1 MRNVAGPLQTHN
13 LDRNHGG
20 LVAVI
25 GVLLLLA
32 AAFAAGLAVLDTN
45 SNIQTINRASLIGE
59 QALRVSSILNEMEA
73 AERGYVLT
81 NDVRLLDS
89 YRTATEDLQRAFV
102 GLSALIEDER
112 QRQRLDRVRTL
123 TQLQIA
129 RGGRIVALARDGR
142 SEAAV
147 ERLREDAGAD
157 PMAPVKSSLGN
168 FIAGNDQLKA
178 AAQAA
183 YAAASRR
190 QLIAA
195 FAAAFSIVVFGLY
208 QVMNAYRFMRHVD
221 VSRARLHEANLGLE
235 EQVAA
240 RTKELATTVM
250 RFQVALRAAN
260 VVVYTQDR
268 KRRFTWISRDIFGI
282 PRDQV
287 VGSREEDVFRQ
298 EVIDAIVPMKEAVLA
313 TGEPRGYDYGTIV
326 DGDAK
331 WFRSR
336 AEPLRNDAGELIGII
351 GAVIDIT
358 SERIAQER
366 TVVASHELSSTLK
379 LLDVALRGAEIFV
392 FTQDAQR
399 RMTFVSHD
407 FAGFSAKEM
416 IGLREEEILS
426 PETAAIVIAEKEHVL
441 ASGEVSVKD
450 VPVLDEAGGQRWY
463 KLRIEPLREDDRIVG
478 VIGCAVDVTGEKE
491 AERRLRSL
499 TEELDSTVQRFQIA
513 LRGAD
518 ITVFAQDRDLR
529 FTWLSA
535 DVRGVPAQDFI
546 GRSEDEM
553 LPAELGPRMR
563 EFKQAALDT
572 GEPQNGEFRYVLPE
586 GERWYYIHVE
596 AQRDESGSVVGLLG
610 AAVDI
615 TERRQREVHNR
626 VLLRELTHRTKN
638 LLAVVQAM
646 ARQTLT
652 ASSSARD
659 FEARFS
665 GRLQGL
671 ARSLDI
677 LVDENWE
684 GASVTELVRSQLGHY
699 REVIGTRI
707 KLEGPDLRLEPEAA
721 QNIGLAL
728 HELSTNS
735 AKYGALSVDEGKITI
750 RWTLLSV
757 EEGAQ
762 FRFDWI
768 ECDGPPV
775 SKPDRK
781 GFGHAVL
788 ERLVPRALNG
798 RADLDHAVEGVH
810 WRLDIPASH
819 VRSLSEAPRPAKVWA
834 G

>member
-1 MRNVAGPLQTHN
+1 MGNVAGPPQTHN
-13 LDRNHGG
+13 LGRNHGG

-81 NDVRLLDS
+81 SDVRLLDT
-89 YRTATEDLQRAFV
+89 YRTATEDLQRAFA

-112 QRQRLDRVRTL
+112 QRQRLDRVRAL

-178 AAQAA
+178 AGQAA
-183 YAAASRR
+183 YAAASKR

-195 FAAAFSIVVFGLY
+195 FAAAFSIVVFGLH

-240 RTKELATTVM
+240 RTNELATTVM

-268 KRRFTWISRDIFGI
+268 ERRFTWISRDIFGI

-298 EVIDAIVPMKEAVLA
+298 EVIDAIVPMKEAVLS

-326 DGDAK
+326 DGGAK

-358 SERIAQER
+358 SERSAQER
-366 TVVASHELSSTLK
+366 MAVASHELSSTLK

-407 FAGFSAKEM
+407 FAGISSKEM
-416 IGLREEEILS
+416 IGLREEEILA
-426 PETAAIVIAEKEHVL
+426 PETAAIMIAEKEHVL

-499 TEELDSTVQRFQIA
+499 TGELDSTVQRFQIA

-586 GERWYYIHVE
+586 GETLVLHPCGSPARW
-596 AQRDESGSVVGLLG
+596 SGSVVGLLG
-610 AAVDI
+610 AGGRYHGAPP
-615 TERRQREVHNR
+615 
-626 VLLRELTHRTKN
+626 
-638 LLAVVQAM
+638 
-646 ARQTLT
+646 AR
-652 ASSSARD
+652 
-659 FEARFS
+659 
-665 GRLQGL
+665 
-671 ARSLDI
+671 
-677 LVDENWE
+677 
-684 GASVTELVRSQLGHY
+684 GA
-699 REVIGTRI
+699 
-707 KLEGPDLRLEPEAA
+707 
-721 QNIGLAL
+721 
-728 HELSTNS
+728 
-735 AKYGALSVDEGKITI
+735 
-750 RWTLLSV
+750 
-757 EEGAQ
+757 
-762 FRFDWI
+762 
-768 ECDGPPV
+768 
-775 SKPDRK
+775 
-781 GFGHAVL
+781 
-788 ERLVPRALNG
+788 
-798 RADLDHAVEGVH
+798 
-810 WRLDIPASH
+810 
-819 VRSLSEAPRPAKVWA
+819 
-834 G
+834 